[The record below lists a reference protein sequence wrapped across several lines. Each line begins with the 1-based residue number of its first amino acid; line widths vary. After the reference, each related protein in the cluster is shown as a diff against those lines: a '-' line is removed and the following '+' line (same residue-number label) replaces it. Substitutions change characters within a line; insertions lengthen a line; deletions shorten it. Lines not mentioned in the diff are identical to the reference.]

1 MLLSLFKKDLQ
12 KKEKWF
18 VTLFTGLFLFIVLY
32 FYEGFSIDQGVSASG
47 HNLLIRCIYFGL
59 LTSGWFGVN
68 EFIISDQFQRLY
80 SQKLLWI
87 IWEIVSC
94 ASLVFLLFNFFWVW
108 TELTWSA
115 YFLLLGEFFI
125 VSIIPLGVIYFFSGI
140 NQQKESTTETL
151 LFESENGKEKL
162 SIQAD
167 DFIYLTSEDNYISIF
182 FESSGELKNRLLRN
196 TMKRV
201 EQEFQRSKYIL
212 RCHRS
217 YIINPKKITRVTQ
230 ESSGIKLMLK
240 GSIEIPVSAKYE
252 PNIKEQVEL

>member
-1 MLLSLFKKDLQ
+1 M
-12 KKEKWF
+12 
-18 VTLFTGLFLFIVLY
+18 LFTGLFLFIVLY
-32 FYEGFSIDQGVSASG
+32 FYEGFSIDQGVSSSG
-47 HNLLIRCIYFGL
+47 HNLLVRCISFGL

-68 EFIISDQFQRLY
+68 EFVLSIYLKKLY

-94 ASLVFLLFNFFWVW
+94 ASLVFLLFNYFWVW

-115 YFLLLGEFFI
+115 YFLLVGEFFI
-125 VSIIPLGVIYFFSGI
+125 VSIIPLGVIYLFSGP
-140 NQQKESTTETL
+140 NQQQESTTETL

-167 DFIYLTSEDNYISIF
+167 DFVYLTSEDNYISIF

-201 EQEFQRSKYIL
+201 EQEFQESKYIL

-217 YIINPKKITRVTQ
+217 YIINPKKITQVTKG
-230 ESSGIKLMLK
+230 STGIKLMLK

-252 PNIKEQVEL
+252 PKIKEQIEL

>member
-1 MLLSLFKKDLQ
+1 
-12 KKEKWF
+12 
-18 VTLFTGLFLFIVLY
+18 
-32 FYEGFSIDQGVSASG
+32 
-47 HNLLIRCIYFGL
+47 
-59 LTSGWFGVN
+59 
-68 EFIISDQFQRLY
+68 
-80 SQKLLWI
+80 
-87 IWEIVSC
+87 
-94 ASLVFLLFNFFWVW
+94 VFLLFNYFWVW